1 MVSALSPGGA
11 LEDFQG
17 KNRDAASFN
26 WFAAAAVRCLHSNR
40 LSPEF
45 DAAADAASFCWHLH
59 SAHGTVWPV
68 SWNQDAD
75 PDLDERDRAHQTG
88 RGSGD
93 HIIRRF
99 WIHDPAVRWIHAP
112 AGLGIGLL
120 SVYELLCGCNF
131 AFVHMRIPVVE
142 EKRHCPLFGSV
153 IRESLS
159 DLGHYEK
166 ITATQEELIYGTE

>member
-40 LSPEF
+40 LPPEF

-75 PDLDERDRAHQTG
+75 LTWTNEIVPIKQG
-88 RGSGD
+88 G
-93 HIIRRF
+93 
-99 WIHDPAVRWIHAP
+99 AVVITLFGGFGYTILLFFGFMLLPGWV
-112 AGLGIGLL
+112 LGFYRYMSCFVDANL
-120 SVYELLCGCNF
+120 LLCIC
-131 AFVHMRIPVVE
+131 V
-142 EKRHCPLFGSV
+142 
-153 IRESLS
+153 SLW
-159 DLGHYEK
+159 LKKKG
-166 ITATQEELIYGTE
+166 TARFSAL